1 MALPSQQSKP
11 QCLYLLRNKNI
22 WHILKEGPFHHGFL
36 LYQNFRDSW
45 GWGQGTFSR
54 FLTVFTDYFQTLLM
68 DIFPLQIHVWVW
80 RSTERSI
87 SQTLKMLIKYQINH
101 ATLFCF
107 CFVLVTH
114 ILFFISITRASLLL
128 VLLVICDHCHCLTTD
143 NFNFTETQY
152 KHYYK
157 TDGEGGGGYSAKI

>member
-22 WHILKEGPFHHGFL
+22 WQYFKRRTISSRLFTVSEFQGFL
-36 LYQNFRDSW
+36 
-45 GWGQGTFSR
+45 GQGTFSR

-68 DIFPLQIHVWVW
+68 DHIFPLQIHVWVW
-80 RSTERSI
+80 GSTERSI

-107 CFVLVTH
+107 CFILVTH

-143 NFNFTETQY
+143 NFNFNFCHWNTV
-152 KHYYK
+152 
-157 TDGEGGGGYSAKI
+157 